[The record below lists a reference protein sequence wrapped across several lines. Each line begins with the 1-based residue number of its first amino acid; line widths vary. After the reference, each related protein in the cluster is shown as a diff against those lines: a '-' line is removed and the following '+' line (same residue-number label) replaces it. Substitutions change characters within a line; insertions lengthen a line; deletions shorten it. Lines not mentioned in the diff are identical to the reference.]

1 MSGAQMAAIFALLAA
16 TLISLGLT
24 AGGLVEIEIG
34 MTAVSVFATLGVWL
48 TRK

>member
-1 MSGAQMAAIFALLAA
+1 MSGAQMAAILVMLAA

-24 AGGLVEIEIG
+24 ASGLIEIEIG
-34 MTAVSVFATLGVWL
+34 MTAVSTFATLGVWL